1 LPVHPLSPDRLELNL
16 KRYELRRGGAVL
28 KLEKIPMELLIFLVE
43 HKDRLVSRD
52 EIIEKIWGKGVFLD
66 TEQGINTAVRKIRLA
81 LREDP
86 EEPRYLQTVVGK
98 GYRFIGP
105 ITLAAD
111 VGSGITDIAP
121 DSPGKRRGFP
131 IRTALVVVAVF
142 ASLAL
147 LMLGMNIFG
156 LRTSLLNRD
165 LPIRSIAVLPLENLS
180 GDPAQE
186 YLADGLTDE
195 LITHLAKLGSLKVIS
210 RTSVMQYKSAH
221 KPLPEIAR
229 ALNVEGI
236 VEGSVV
242 RSGGK
247 VRVTVQFIRAAND
260 QHLWAEDYERDS
272 GDLIDLQRE
281 IARAIT
287 QQIALN
293 LNSEQQA
300 YFAQRT
306 LHDPELNEAYLRGL
320 FFWDKRTEPDLRRAI
335 QNFNL
340 AISRDPGFAPAYA
353 GVANSYNLLWYL
365 GFIKANEAVPQAR
378 SAVEKALAL
387 DPQSAEAHVAL
398 AYLMHHYDWD
408 WTGAEKEH
416 RRAIEL
422 SPGYSL
428 AHQWYAYYLRSCG
441 RFDESLAEYERAREL
456 DPLSVLKTLR
466 VAAGHARKHDDVV
479 ALSLIRRAMEL
490 NPSDSAAYYS
500 LAELMEREGHA
511 PDATREWRTALRLD
525 GDQQLLVLF
534 DATLRK
540 SDFPA
545 AKRAIG
551 KTLLARMTTIARTGY
566 VSPRTFV
573 ELYARIGDKENT
585 LRWLDQAFLEHSSFL
600 VQIRE
605 DSLYEDLHSEPR
617 FRAMLLRMRIPGVD
631 FSRIVCPSA
640 TCPSYLHQRNPQTAP
655 APGPANPPHSFAANA
670 GGPNRKSPKATPP
683 AT

>member
-1 LPVHPLSPDRLELNL
+1 LPERPPSPDRLDLNL
-16 KRYELRRGGAVL
+16 KRYELRRGGALL
-28 KLEKIPMELLIFLVE
+28 KLEKIPMDLLIFLVE

-52 EIIEKIWGKGVFLD
+52 EIIEKIWGQAVFLD

-86 EEPRYLQTVVGK
+86 EQPRYLQTVVGK

-105 ITLAAD
+105 ITLANDIEGGTAEIRAEHRPP
-111 VGSGITDIAP
+111 VKPHRFLFRTVLIGIA
-121 DSPGKRRGFP
+121 
-131 IRTALVVVAVF
+131 AF

-147 LMLGMNIFG
+147 LTFGMNIFG
-156 LRTSLLNRD
+156 LRTSLLNRN

-229 ALNVEGI
+229 ALNVQGI

-281 IARAIT
+281 IACSIAR
-287 QQIALN
+287 QIALN
-293 LNSEQQA
+293 LNAEQQA
-300 YFAQRT
+300 YFAQQT
-306 LHDPELNEAYLRGL
+306 MHDPELNEAYLRGL

-365 GFIKANEAVPQAR
+365 GFIKADEAVPKAR

-408 WTGAEKEH
+408 WVGAEREH
-416 RRAIEL
+416 RRAVEL

-441 RFDESLAEYERAREL
+441 RFEESLVESERAREL
-456 DPLSVLKTLR
+456 DPLSVLKILR
-466 VAAGHARKHDDVV
+466 VASAHARKHDDD
-479 ALSLIRRAMEL
+479 AAISLIHRAMEL
-490 NPSDSAAYYS
+490 NPTDSAAYYS
-500 LAELMEREGHA
+500 LAELMEKEGHA
-511 PDATREWRTALRLD
+511 SDATREWRTALQLD
-525 GDQQLLVLF
+525 GDQQLVDLF

-551 KTLLARMTTIARTGY
+551 KSLLARMTTTARTGY

-585 LRWLDQAFLEHSSFL
+585 LRWLDQAFVEHSSFL

-617 FRAMLLRMRIPGVD
+617 FRAMLLRMRIPGAD
-631 FSRIVCPSA
+631 
-640 TCPSYLHQRNPQTAP
+640 
-655 APGPANPPHSFAANA
+655 
-670 GGPNRKSPKATPP
+670 
-683 AT
+683 

>member
-1 LPVHPLSPDRLELNL
+1 
-16 KRYELRRGGAVL
+16 
-28 KLEKIPMELLIFLVE
+28 MET
-43 HKDRLVSRD
+43 
-52 EIIEKIWGKGVFLD
+52 G
-66 TEQGINTAVRKIRLA
+66 
-81 LREDP
+81 
-86 EEPRYLQTVVGK
+86 
-98 GYRFIGP
+98 
-105 ITLAAD
+105 
-111 VGSGITDIAP
+111 
-121 DSPGKRRGFP
+121 
-131 IRTALVVVAVF
+131 TALVVVAVF

-156 LRTSLLNRD
+156 LRTSLLNRN

-353 GVANSYNLLWYL
+353 GVANSYNLL
-365 GFIKANEAVPQAR
+365 
-378 SAVEKALAL
+378 
-387 DPQSAEAHVAL
+387 
-398 AYLMHHYDWD
+398 
-408 WTGAEKEH
+408 
-416 RRAIEL
+416 
-422 SPGYSL
+422 
-428 AHQWYAYYLRSCG
+428 
-441 RFDESLAEYERAREL
+441 
-456 DPLSVLKTLR
+456 
-466 VAAGHARKHDDVV
+466 
-479 ALSLIRRAMEL
+479 
-490 NPSDSAAYYS
+490 
-500 LAELMEREGHA
+500 
-511 PDATREWRTALRLD
+511 
-525 GDQQLLVLF
+525 
-534 DATLRK
+534 
-540 SDFPA
+540 
-545 AKRAIG
+545 
-551 KTLLARMTTIARTGY
+551 
-566 VSPRTFV
+566 
-573 ELYARIGDKENT
+573 
-585 LRWLDQAFLEHSSFL
+585 
-600 VQIRE
+600 
-605 DSLYEDLHSEPR
+605 
-617 FRAMLLRMRIPGVD
+617 
-631 FSRIVCPSA
+631 
-640 TCPSYLHQRNPQTAP
+640 
-655 APGPANPPHSFAANA
+655 
-670 GGPNRKSPKATPP
+670 
-683 AT
+683 

>member
-1 LPVHPLSPDRLELNL
+1 MPEHSPSPDRLHLDL

-86 EEPRYLQTVVGK
+86 EQPRYLQTVVGK

-111 VGSGITDIAP
+111 VGSGTHRAP
-121 DSPGKRRGFP
+121 DPPLERRRFP

-147 LMLGMNIFG
+147 LVLGMNIFG
-156 LRTSLLNRD
+156 LRTSFLKRN

-180 GDPAQE
+180 GDPAQK

-195 LITHLAKLGSLKVIS
+195 LITHLAKLDSLKVIS

-281 IARAIT
+281 IARAIA

-365 GFIKANEAVPQAR
+365 GFIKANDAVPQAR

-441 RFDESLAEYERAREL
+441 RFDESLVEYERAREL

-490 NPSDSAAYYS
+490 NPSDSAAHYS

-511 PDATREWRTALRLD
+511 SDATREWRTALQLD
-525 GDQQLLVLF
+525 GDHQLVDLF
-534 DATLRK
+534 DMTLRK
-540 SDFPA
+540 SDFPT

-551 KTLLARMTTIARTGY
+551 KTLLARMTTTARTGY

-605 DSLYEDLHSEPR
+605 DSLYEDLRSEPR
-617 FRAMLLRMRIPGVD
+617 FRAMLLRMRMPGAD
-631 FSRIVCPSA
+631 FSRIVCPSTA
-640 TCPSYLHQRNPQTAP
+640 CPSYPHQQNPQTAP
-655 APGPANPPHSFAANA
+655 APGPSHSFAANIR
-670 GGPNRKSPKATPP
+670 GPNRKSPKPTPP